1 MVPMSSDAITVL
13 LASERAEDVKLITQ
27 SLRSFYS
34 GCRVEVVYSSEEAL
48 EWASKQDWH
57 IVILDEAITLH
68 IFDTLQELRR
78 RAARSALIVAAV
90 RQDTVVALDLIR
102 QGADYALF
110 KNTPA
115 FLTEL
120 PLVTREVL
128 EKRDIRAR
136 LDLFQDRYLRLID
149 TVTDMAYELDAEGR
163 FLYVSHEVR
172 SLLHYDPQALIG
184 LHYSTLIPHEDLT
197 LADRRFNE
205 RRSKNRA
212 TRRFKLRLLD
222 KDPGLAP
229 VMVEINATALYD
241 RHRQFIG
248 TVGIVSPTAGQQYLQ
263 ALQRLTDLP
272 PSLAHILGNV
282 EQLLQTVRDLCEQA
296 GPSSLP
302 LPTRSSPYETAAGEV
317 VARPRTEPPEQPARG
332 TREVSPPFEERRR
345 SPRIVIDMDARVTS
359 NGTSWEGTV
368 LNISLGGIFMLVKGE
383 VRAREDQVTRLGF
396 ASDVGVLEIAATI
409 RDIRAVLGK
418 PSASKRPVS
427 GLAIEFL
434 PLKDVE
440 ARILHSLIE
449 GLRAGSISMRCTALL
464 IRHPPDSEPEDIPNR
479 KIEGTAES
487 ADISADQPTDRR
499 QATRVNLSLPVQVEV
514 GPSTASTS
522 SNTSITNLSV
532 GGACLHLE
540 SSVDIVGQQ
549 LAIRFSAP
557 AEASPSSVMPSET
570 TEYRLTGKVMWAT
583 PATGAVRPVDSS
595 SRIPLRV
602 GVRFLHEPKIQPSLT
617 ALVGRYLIA
626 DRIPRSDNNPV
637 ITTEFLE
644 CTNEHGQRIAI
655 SHDALP
661 EHLPDTAPVIVIA
674 PGYGRTKREYIELAY
689 YFASNGC
696 RALRYDHGRHVG
708 ESHGGMVLTR
718 LTGMQDDLHAVL
730 DYAVHRWP
738 ASPIALIA
746 SDVTARVAIKSAR
759 RHAFMKLLVLLAP
772 VVDLQYTL
780 MAVHQDDLISA
791 SLQGVKR
798 GISNILGFNVDADAW
813 LSDAIDG
820 GYADFDTTLED
831 LTMLRMPVLV
841 FSSEQDLWI
850 RPNSFPR
857 IKATLADT
865 RLYWHAIPEA
875 RHGVVDQPDQ
885 ARRLFREMV
894 AQCRIRLSAVPPGE
908 LKEPS
913 RPHIVHQGQLEL
925 ERARGHHQ
933 MDQATAIQFWRD
945 YLDRSHSLVNF
956 SEYWHLLD
964 HIHRLLGPIRSN
976 ARVLDAGCGNGN
988 FGMFLLIAGS
998 FRSGQLFGQETRL
1011 HYVGMDLVPSGLR
1024 QAKTNLIRVAAEL
1037 RGKFASAV
1045 RPQSI
1050 MKASLACMDL
1060 NAPLPFHDAHFD
1072 HIVCNLVL
1080 GYLRDPLFTLRELVR
1095 VLVPGGK
1102 LVLTHFKP
1110 QADLTQIYRKFVGLA
1125 KRDSERQQATEAV
1138 EASDAITRYPCE
1150 GAFRFF
1156 DRQEL
1161 AMLLMS
1167 SGASQPRI
1175 YSTFSNQ
1182 AYLALAEKS
1191 PFFTP

>member
-1 MVPMSSDAITVL
+1 MSGDAITVL
-13 LASERAEDVKLITQ
+13 LASEQAEDVKVITK
-27 SLRSFYS
+27 SLRSFYP

-57 IVILDEAITLH
+57 IVILDEAILTPH
-68 IFDTLQELRR
+68 IFDTLQEMRR
-78 RAARSALIVAAV
+78 RAARSALIVAAG
-90 RQDTVVALDLIR
+90 RQDTIVALDLIR

-136 LDLFQDRYLRLID
+136 LDLSQDRYLRLID

-184 LHYSTLIPHEDLT
+184 LHYSTLIPPEDLT

-205 RRSKNRA
+205 RRSKSRA

-272 PSLAHILGNV
+272 SSLTHILANV
-282 EQLLQTVRDLCEQA
+282 EQLLQTVRGLCEQA
-296 GPSSLP
+296 GPSALP
-302 LPTRSSPYETAAGEV
+302 LPTRASLYETAAGEV
-317 VARPRTEPPEQPARG
+317 VAGPPTEPSEQPAHG

-345 SPRIVIDMDARVTS
+345 SSRIVIDMDARVAS
-359 NGTSWEGTV
+359 NGTSWEGTA
-368 LNISLGGIFMLVKGE
+368 LNISLGGIFILVKGE
-383 VRAREDQVTRLGF
+383 VRAREAQVTRLGF

-409 RDIRAVLGK
+409 RDIRAMPGK
-418 PSASKRPVS
+418 SSASKRPVS
-427 GLAIEFL
+427 GLAIQFSS
-434 PLKDVE
+434 LKEVE

-449 GLRAGSISMRCTALL
+449 GLRAGSISIRCTVLL
-464 IRHPPDSEPEDIPNR
+464 IRHPPDSEDTPNP
-479 KIEGTAES
+479 KIEGTAEP
-487 ADISADQPTDRR
+487 ADISGDQPTDRR
-499 QATRVNLSLPVQVEV
+499 QATRVNLALPVQVEV
-514 GPSTASTS
+514 SPSTASTPS
-522 SNTSITNLSV
+522 DTSITNLSV
-532 GGACLHLE
+532 GGACLRLE
-540 SSVDIVGQQ
+540 SSLDIVGQQ
-549 LAIRFSAP
+549 LTVRFSTP
-557 AEASPSSVMPSET
+557 AEASPQSAMPTET
-570 TEYRLTGKVMWAT
+570 TEYRLTGEVMWAT
-583 PATGAVRPVDSS
+583 PAPGAARRVDSS
-595 SRIPLRV
+595 GRNPLRV
-602 GVRFLHEPKIQPSLT
+602 GVRFLHEPKIQPGLT

-626 DRIPRSDNNPV
+626 DRIPRSDNNPA
-637 ITTEFLE
+637 IATEFLE

-655 SHDALP
+655 SYDALP
-661 EHLPDTAPVIVIA
+661 EHLPNTAPVIVIA

-689 YFASNGC
+689 YLASNGC
-696 RALRYDHGRHVG
+696 RVLRYDHGRHVG

-738 ASPIALIA
+738 TSPIALIA
-746 SDVTARVAIKSAR
+746 SDVTARVAIKTAR
-759 RHAFMKLLVLLAP
+759 SRAFMKLLVLLAP

-780 MAVHQDDLISA
+780 MAVHQEDLISA

-820 GYADFDTTLED
+820 GYADFDSTLED
-831 LTMLRMPVLV
+831 LATLRMPVLV

-850 RPNSFPR
+850 RPNSLPR

-875 RHGVVDQPDQ
+875 RHGVVDQPNQ

-894 AQCRIRLSAVPPGE
+894 AQCRILLSAVPPGE

-913 RPHIVHQGQLEL
+913 RHNIGHQGQLEL

-933 MDQATAIQFWRD
+933 MDQATAIQFWHD

-964 HIHRLLGPIRSN
+964 HIHRLLGPIRNN

-998 FRSGQLFGQETRL
+998 FRSGQLFGEETRL
-1011 HYVGMDLVPSGLR
+1011 HYIGMDLVPSGLR

-1102 LVLTHFKP
+1102 LILTHFKP

-1125 KRDSERQQATEAV
+1125 KRDSERQQATEAA
-1138 EASDAITRYPCE
+1138 EASGTITQYPCE

-1191 PFFTP
+1191 PFITPSE